1 MKKNYFIKITAFA
14 VVFFSLSVTAQS
26 TKNYWSEVS
35 DSDAKKSEQIL
46 RKISLKREKFYQL
59 NIDGLKNSLNN
70 IGTRENI
77 GNTIIS
83 FPNSQGEINRY
94 RVFEASV
101 MDAQLQ
107 AEFPNIR
114 SYAGQGIDNPTE
126 IVRFTITPKGLNAMF
141 LGTKNGT
148 QFIDPYTIDGR
159 TYTVYSK
166 RSLNTPDFQFE
177 CAVIDDEEILNK
189 TFEESS
195 IAKNAND
202 GILRNYRLAI
212 AATGEYTTFH
222 GGTVSDAMAAIATTV
237 TRVNAIYERDLSITM
252 TLVANNSSL
261 VYINASTD
269 PFDNNS
275 AGTLINQSQSVIDTT
290 IGSANYDIGHTF
302 STGAGGLAALGSS
315 CINGSKAR
323 GVTGSPAPIGDPYDV
338 DYVAHELGHQFGST
352 HTFNGNQGSCA
363 GGNRTASS
371 AYEPGSGSTI
381 MAYAGICGSNNV
393 QNNSDDYFHQK
404 SLELI
409 WNHITSS
416 FSCPANTIATG
427 NNEPVANAGANY
439 TIPYGTPYKLD
450 GSTSTDSDGTSSL
463 TYTWEQYDLG
473 PAGMPLENS
482 TSGPIV
488 RSYTGTDNPIRYIP
502 RLSDIVAN
510 GGVSTAWEKLS
521 TVNRNLNFSL
531 TVRDNDASGGQT
543 DVDFMTATV
552 TTAAG
557 PFVVTSQNVNGQSWD
572 VGTTQTITWDVA
584 GTTAN
589 GVNESSVNILLSTD
603 GVNFDTVL
611 ASNVPNDGSH
621 DIVVPNVASSSC
633 RIMVEAANGI
643 FFNLNAEDIS
653 IGVTVTCTEYSTGA
667 ISTAIPDG
675 GGANVQGTPVFVPI
689 TINDNEI
696 IAGNITVSVD
706 VTHSYIGDL
715 VMQLQSPSGSFA
727 NIWARNCND
736 AQYGNIDVT
745 FEDGASAISCNS
757 PTTGTF
763 NPSSPLSTFD
773 GEDINGTWN
782 LVFVDFYTGDTGTVN
797 SWSLEICTDQ
807 LSVDENQLE
816 NLAIYPNP
824 NNGEF
829 NIGFNPKSGEDIE
842 IQVYDIRGRAIF
854 SKNYN
859 TTSRFEEAISLNN
872 AQSGVYLLTIADG
885 SNKIT
890 RKIIVE

>member
-46 RKISLKREKFYQL
+46 RKISLKKEKFYQL

-94 RVFEASV
+94 KVFEASV

-114 SYAGQGIDNPTE
+114 SYAGQGIDNPAE

-148 QFIDPYTIDGR
+148 QFIDPYTIDGK

-166 RSLNTPDFQFE
+166 RSLNTPDFEFE

-195 IAKNAND
+195 IAKNADD

-212 AATGEYTTFH
+212 AATGEYTAFH
-222 GGTVSDAMAAIATTV
+222 GGTVSGAMAAIATTI
-237 TRVNAIYERDLSITM
+237 TRVNGIYERDLSITM
-252 TLVANNSSL
+252 TLVANNSSI
-261 VYINASTD
+261 VYTNASTD
-269 PFDNNS
+269 PFDNDN
-275 AGTLINQSQSVIDTT
+275 AGLLINQSQTVIDGA
-290 IGSANYDIGHTF
+290 IGSANYDVGHTF
-302 STGAGGLAALGSS
+302 STGGGGLAALGSS
-315 CINGSKAR
+315 CVNGNKAR
-323 GVTGSPAPIGDPYDV
+323 GITGSPAPVGDAYDV

-352 HTFNGNQGSCA
+352 HTFNGNQGSCV
-363 GGNRTASS
+363 GTNRTANS

-404 SLELI
+404 SLDLI

-416 FSCPANTIATG
+416 GACPTNTTFTG
-427 NNEPVANAGANY
+427 NNEPIANAGANY
-439 TIPYGTPYKLD
+439 TIPQGTPYKLD
-450 GSTSTDSDGTSSL
+450 ASSSSDPDGLGTL

-473 PAGMPLENS
+473 TAGMPLE
-482 TSGPIV
+482 TSVTGPIV
-488 RSYTGTDNPIRYIP
+488 RSFTGTNNPIRYIP

-557 PFVVTSQNVNGQSWD
+557 PFVVTSQNVDGQSWD
-572 VGTTQTITWDVA
+572 IGSTQTITWDVA

-603 GVNFDTVL
+603 GENFDTVL

-643 FFNLNAEDIS
+643 FFNLNTEDIS
-653 IGVTVTCTEYSTGA
+653 IGVTVTCTEYSTGP
-667 ISTAIPDG
+667 ISTFIPDG
-675 GGANVQGTPVFVPI
+675 TGANTAGTPVFVPI

-745 FEDGASAISCNS
+745 FEDGATTISCNS

-763 NPSSPLSTFD
+763 NPANPLSIFD

-782 LVFVDFYTGDTGTVN
+782 LAFVDFWTGDTGTVN

-829 NIGFNPKSGEDIE
+829 NIGFSPKSGEDIE